1 MIRFIKTVTICT
13 HQAISAPS
21 LVAHTKA
28 DRIINFI
35 IVNQKAQCPVQEFI
49 LRIRPVDSRIV
60 AQRFQKFLFILLI
73 VHYTAS

>member
-35 IVNQKAQCPVQEFI
+35 IVNQKAQCPVQEFMGCKSI
-49 LRIRPVDSRIV
+49 CDARVETTVSSLYI
-60 AQRFQKFLFILLI
+60 A
-73 VHYTAS
+73 A

>member
-21 LVAHTKA
+21 LVTHTKA
-28 DRIINFI
+28 DRIINLI

-49 LRIRPVDSRIV
+49 LRIRPVDGRIV